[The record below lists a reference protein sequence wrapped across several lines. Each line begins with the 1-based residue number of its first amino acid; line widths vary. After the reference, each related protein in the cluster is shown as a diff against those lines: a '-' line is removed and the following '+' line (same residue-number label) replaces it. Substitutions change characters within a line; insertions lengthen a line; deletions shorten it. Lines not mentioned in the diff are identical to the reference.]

1 MTFAFF
7 LVFSIYS
14 SLLSSYFFLFSLRMC
29 LLVSLLLVL
38 LFSFLNHF
46 YCLCLICLISLFS
59 LFDASDFHVQSTLM
73 FWQIKPQEGKK
84 KGKCLSLFFSISL
97 LFLSCSFIHSFVL
110 SLFLALTLPH
120 SLALSASLS
129 VSPLFSQLFVISP
142 CLLIYLLIIH
152 FESLGISSLTGSR
165 RRCQQVVARWI
176 LATSL
181 FSHLYQS
188 LFFLWSS

>member
-1 MTFAFF
+1 
-7 LVFSIYS
+7 
-14 SLLSSYFFLFSLRMC
+14 MC
-29 LLVSLLLVL
+29 LLVSLLLL

-59 LFDASDFHVQSTLM
+59 LFDAFDCHVQSTLM
-73 FWQIKPQEGKK
+73 RTNKATGGQEK
-84 KGKCLSLFFSISL
+84 KGNVYLSSFLFHFYSSLALSFILSFFLFFSPSL
-97 LFLSCSFIHSFVL
+97 S
-110 SLFLALTLPH
+110 PH

-188 LFFLWSS
+188 LFFL

>member
-1 MTFAFF
+1 MSLSLTASGVVVF
-7 LVFSIYS
+7 LFE
-14 SLLSSYFFLFSLRMC
+14 SLLLPLSHLPDFIVLSLWCLWLPCSVYSYVLTNKATGRQEKKGNVYLSSFLFHFYSFLALSFILSFFLFFSPSL
-29 LLVSLLLVL
+29 S
-38 LFSFLNHF
+38 
-46 YCLCLICLISLFS
+46 
-59 LFDASDFHVQSTLM
+59 
-73 FWQIKPQEGKK
+73 
-84 KGKCLSLFFSISL
+84 
-97 LFLSCSFIHSFVL
+97 
-110 SLFLALTLPH
+110 PH

>member
-1 MTFAFF
+1 M
-7 LVFSIYS
+7 
-14 SLLSSYFFLFSLRMC
+14 SLSLTASGVVVFLFE
-29 LLVSLLLVL
+29 SLLLPL
-38 LFSFLNHF
+38 SHLP
-46 YCLCLICLISLFS
+46 
-59 LFDASDFHVQSTLM
+59 DFIV
-73 FWQIKPQEGKK
+73 
-84 KGKCLSLFFSISL
+84 LSLWCLWFPCSVYSYVLTNKATGRQEKREMFISL
-97 LFLSCSFIHSFVL
+97 LFYFTFIPLLLFHSFFR
-110 SLFLALTLPH
+110 SFSFSRPHSPPH